1 MLLGTYHLQP
11 LNSAQNR
18 RSGGEIKEGHKIKV
32 SHWKKENNIN
42 GTAPLLPARSP
53 VPVPGCARLC
63 RAQNWAEGSGALPL
77 RLPPSEQNYS
87 PY

>member
-32 SHWKKENNIN
+32 SH
-42 GTAPLLPARSP
+42 
-53 VPVPGCARLC
+53 
-63 RAQNWAEGSGALPL
+63 
-77 RLPPSEQNYS
+77 
-87 PY
+87 